1 MPLSGSQEFIDSLLK
16 YSFLS
21 PDDCVEIME
30 GCEVNGH
37 ALICNGFTKPVL
49 VPKQDGLRIR
59 TPEANFC
66 PQDLLTH
73 MDPDLVVDVI
83 DVRAQCEV
91 QMVLREFV
99 EHFNSCPR
107 TKLLNML
114 SLEFSQSNLS
124 TLVQPPHVV
133 SELSLITNCWIPDA
147 VDDDDSHDAPTSTP
161 SVQKYCLL
169 SMAGSYTDFHID
181 FGGSSVWY
189 HVVWG
194 EKTFYLIPPTQENL
208 LSYWKWSWNPSQRTI
223 FLPDVLHNSTPQTS
237 AQCSRNTSPVYRLQ
251 VLPGQTI
258 LLPSGWIL
266 FGGNFLNELHIPM
279 QLSVYRM
286 EQKSGTP
293 RKFQFPNFEKVHWFA
308 ADQIVGRLT
317 NVLYDSQDPKPYEL
331 DAARCLSK
339 VLPRWLEKRRSLS
352 LEERCYYLPDRS
364 TMELSC
370 PQLIDKLHELISTFD
385 PNGRNS
391 RKTQMGLLL
400 SDVDSSEE
408 SAKLSP
414 FIFNLCRFRSDRFHW
429 RVIVPFFK
437 LNNAHSCKSTKYSKC
452 QSKKNSLP
460 KYTRHQTQTLVF
472 PPCAV
477 GGGLGWVPRRTSKP
491 APPETSTSSDLP
503 NVPVTDDSDI
513 LEVIPELNE
522 SRLVGDHYFLKL
534 SDSEEDE
541 CLANTSKRRHRS
553 GASKRSHGRRSRDPD
568 PTWSMS
574 SPTHKKSGS
583 RSLSMT
589 PDRLLSP
596 TTPRHQVSK
605 ICLTG
610 GGLHPLL
617 KESVGTPSS
626 SKTHTS
632 KRSNQKGFVP
642 QDNPCGPST
651 TTASQKSLDKPRVNT
666 TVRQRLAKRLGL

>member
-16 YSFLS
+16 RSFSS
-21 PDDCVEIME
+21 PEDCVEILE

-37 ALICNGFTKPVL
+37 ALICNGFNKPVL

-99 EHFNSCPR
+99 EHFISVPR

-133 SELSLITNCWIPDA
+133 SELSLINNCWIPEV

-208 LSYWKWSWNPSQRTI
+208 SSYWKWSWNPSQRTI
-223 FLPDVLHNSTPQTS
+223 FLPDVLHKSTQTEL
-237 AQCSRNTSPVYRLQ
+237 QCSRHTSPVYRLQ

-258 LLPSGWIL
+258 LLPSGWIHAVYTSSDCL
-266 FGGNFLNELHIPM
+266 VFGGNFLNELHIPM
-279 QLSVYRM
+279 QLRRVSIIIWHVSIRPFEMHQKLTVVLPIIKQQQFQYCTFLSDFGQPFLFCLKCVYRM

-331 DAARCLSK
+331 AAARCLSK
-339 VLPRWLEKRRSLS
+339 VLPRW
-352 LEERCYYLPDRS
+352 
-364 TMELSC
+364 
-370 PQLIDKLHELISTFD
+370 
-385 PNGRNS
+385 
-391 RKTQMGLLL
+391 
-400 SDVDSSEE
+400 
-408 SAKLSP
+408 
-414 FIFNLCRFRSDRFHW
+414 
-429 RVIVPFFK
+429 
-437 LNNAHSCKSTKYSKC
+437 
-452 QSKKNSLP
+452 
-460 KYTRHQTQTLVF
+460 
-472 PPCAV
+472 
-477 GGGLGWVPRRTSKP
+477 
-491 APPETSTSSDLP
+491 
-503 NVPVTDDSDI
+503 
-513 LEVIPELNE
+513 
-522 SRLVGDHYFLKL
+522 
-534 SDSEEDE
+534 
-541 CLANTSKRRHRS
+541 
-553 GASKRSHGRRSRDPD
+553 
-568 PTWSMS
+568 
-574 SPTHKKSGS
+574 
-583 RSLSMT
+583 
-589 PDRLLSP
+589 
-596 TTPRHQVSK
+596 
-605 ICLTG
+605 
-610 GGLHPLL
+610 
-617 KESVGTPSS
+617 
-626 SKTHTS
+626 
-632 KRSNQKGFVP
+632 
-642 QDNPCGPST
+642 
-651 TTASQKSLDKPRVNT
+651 
-666 TVRQRLAKRLGL
+666 

>member
-1 MPLSGSQEFIDSLLK
+1 MPLSGSQEFIDSLLGR
-16 YSFLS
+16 SFLS

-59 TPEANFC
+59 TPEVNFC

-91 QMVLREFV
+91 QMVLKEFV
-99 EHFNSCPR
+99 KCFISCPR

-133 SELSLITNCWIPDA
+133 SELSLITNCWIPEVA
-147 VDDDDSHDAPTSTP
+147 DDDDSHDAPTSTP

-208 LSYWKWSWNPSQRTI
+208 LSYWKWSWSPNQRCI
-223 FLPDVLHNSTPQTS
+223 FLPDVLHKPTPQTGVNCPGS
-237 AQCSRNTSPVYRLQ
+237 TSPVYRLQ

-258 LLPSGWIL
+258 LLPSGWIHAVYTSSDCL
-266 FGGNFLNELHIPM
+266 VFGGNFLNELHIPM
-279 QLSVYRM
+279 QLRRVSFIIWRVCVLHKEHDVRLYVNVLTFERRPLNISDAVYRM

-339 VLPRWLEKRRSLS
+339 ALPRWLEKRRSLP
-352 LEERCYYLPDRS
+352 LDERCYYLPDRS

-370 PQLIDKLHELISTFD
+370 PQLIDRLHELVSTFD
-385 PNGRNS
+385 LHGRGS
-391 RKTQMGLLL
+391 KKTQVGPLV
-400 SDVDSSEE
+400 SDVDSPEE
-408 SAKLSP
+408 SLKLS
-414 FIFNLCRFRSDRFHW
+414 S
-429 RVIVPFFK
+429 
-437 LNNAHSCKSTKYSKC
+437 AHSCTSTKYSERH
-452 QSKKNSLP
+452 SKGNAPP
-460 KYTRHQTQTLVF
+460 KYTRHQTQTMVF
-472 PPCAV
+472 PHCAV
-477 GGGLGWVPRRTSKP
+477 GGGLGWVPRRTSKS
-491 APPETSTSSDLP
+491 APPETSASSDP
-503 NVPVTDDSDI
+503 PDVPVTDDSDI

-522 SRLVGDHYFLKL
+522 SRLIGDHYFLKL

-541 CLANTSKRRHRS
+541 RLANTSRRRHRS
-553 GASKRSHGRRSRDPD
+553 KRPHGHKSRDSD

-574 SPTHKKSGS
+574 NPTHKKSGS
-583 RSLSMT
+583 RSFSRT

-596 TTPRHQVSK
+596 TTSRHQVSK

-617 KESVGTPSS
+617 KEPVSTPSS
-626 SKTHTS
+626 SKTHNS
-632 KRSNQKGFVP
+632 KRSSQKGMLALVQLFFIP
-642 QDNPCGPST
+642 QLTSWY
-651 TTASQKSLDKPRVNT
+651 
-666 TVRQRLAKRLGL
+666 